1 MVQHPR
7 LLLELVLPI
16 VDTALPVVIVVI
28 IKQVFRV
35 IFPRELV
42 LFILNQVKVAS
53 ILKSQAAIVW
63 LVYDFLGDADAVVP
77 EQTEASPTNDVS
89 HLYSFPESPFRET
102 SSKVSELTAAE
113 FSHHPPYSDP
123 RK

>member
-1 MVQHPR
+1 MGQHPR
-7 LLLELVLPI
+7 LQLELVLPI
-16 VDTALPVVIVVI
+16 FVSVLPVVIVVI
-28 IKQVFRV
+28 IKQVVRV
-35 IFPRELV
+35 VFPRELV
-42 LFILNQVKVAS
+42 LFIPNQVKVAS

-63 LVYDFLGDADAVVP
+63 LIYDFLSNADAVIP

-102 SSKVSELTAAE
+102 SSEVSEQTETE
-113 FSHHPPYSDP
+113 FSHHSPYSDL